1 MQRLGRQA
9 TALCVEADLQVLGGE
24 TSEVTPRHSPT
35 RDFIV
40 VTGIITCS
48 AIFSLLE
55 ARGQL
60 RWEAATSASTVSV
73 WVHSKVRRLGCRAE
87 GCRTQDRRTE
97 EEEAEMLL
105 RKKRP
110 RGTQAHPPFASAS
123 PPPPSTCLTGGTG
136 AQAAGRGGREGW
148 SAEGRRA
155 GGGADRPSPIQH
167 VSEASEGSFS
177 LGLTNPNQKRSRRV
191 VPQ

>member
-1 MQRLGRQA
+1 MQGLGRQA

-35 RDFIV
+35 RVFIV

-73 WVHSKVRRLGCRAE
+73 WVQSRVRRLG
-87 GCRTQDRRTE
+87 
-97 EEEAEMLL
+97 
-105 RKKRP
+105 
-110 RGTQAHPPFASAS
+110 
-123 PPPPSTCLTGGTG
+123 
-136 AQAAGRGGREGW
+136 
-148 SAEGRRA
+148 
-155 GGGADRPSPIQH
+155 
-167 VSEASEGSFS
+167 
-177 LGLTNPNQKRSRRV
+177 
-191 VPQ
+191 

>member
-1 MQRLGRQA
+1 MQRLGWQA

-60 RWEAATSASTVSV
+60 RWAAATSASTVSV

-110 RGTQAHPPFASAS
+110 RGTQAHPRSPVPPHPH
-123 PPPPSTCLTGGTG
+123 PPPASLVGLGPRL
-136 AQAAGRGGREGW
+136 QAGEGGRAGLLREG
-148 SAEGRRA
+148 GQGA
-155 GGGADRPSPIQH
+155 GQTGLVLSNMSRKLVKDPSH
-167 VSEASEGSFS
+167 
-177 LGLTNPNQKRSRRV
+177 
-191 VPQ
+191 